1 MTTVLVTGAAG
12 YIGSHAVKRLLA
24 GGRRVVGVDDL
35 SMGHMGAIERLM
47 GVAKGNLAF
56 VKGNV
61 GDRAVMERTLREH
74 DVTEVMHFAASALVG
89 ESVEKPTKYYLNNTA
104 ATANL
109 LEAIDACTGAAAG
122 ASGGVKSVVFSST
135 CATYGEPGEQ
145 WIPIREECPQ
155 SPINPYGRSK
165 LASEMLLKD
174 WAEARRIAGRAV
186 GLALLRYFN
195 VAGSDR
201 AGLIGEDHNPET
213 HLIPVV
219 LQVALGARKGVK
231 IFGTDYP
238 TADGT
243 CLRDYIHVEDLVDAH
258 AAVLAAL
265 KGGEVQVYNLGTGT
279 AVSVRQIIESARRVT
294 GHAIPAEEV
303 GRRAG
308 DPAVLLAEPSRIL
321 REVGWSAKIRG
332 VDEMVGSAWGWMK
345 GNPKGYAGR

>member
-1 MTTVLVTGAAG
+1 LTTVLVTGAAG
-12 YIGSHAVKRLLA
+12 YIGSHAVRRLLS

-47 GVAKGNLAF
+47 GVSKGRLAF
-56 VKGNV
+56 VKANV
-61 GDRAVMERTLREH
+61 GDRGVMERVLVEH
-74 DVTEVMHFAASALVG
+74 DVGEVMHFAASALVG
-89 ESVEKPTKYYLNNTA
+89 ESVERPTKYYLNNTG
-104 ATANL
+104 ATASL
-109 LEAIDACTGAAAG
+109 LEAIDAGGDRAAG
-122 ASGGVKSVVFSST
+122 GGVRSVVFSST
-135 CATYGEPGEQ
+135 CATYGEPGER
-145 WIPIREECPQ
+145 WIPMREDCPQ

-174 WAEARRIAGRAV
+174 WAEARRIAGKSV
-186 GLALLRYFN
+186 GLAMLRYFN

-201 AGLIGEDHNPET
+201 TGLIGEDHNPET

-219 LQVALGARKGVK
+219 LQVALGTRKGVK

-258 AAVLAAL
+258 AAVLAGVKA
-265 KGGEVQVYNLGTGT
+265 GEVRVYNLGTGT
-279 AVSVRQIIESARRVT
+279 AVSVREIIEAARRVT

-308 DPAVLLAEPSRIL
+308 DPAVLLADPSKIL
-321 REVGWSAKIRG
+321 REVGWSAKIMS
-332 VDEMVGSAWGWMK
+332 VDEMVGSAWGWFR
-345 GNPKGYAGR
+345 GNPGGYGGR